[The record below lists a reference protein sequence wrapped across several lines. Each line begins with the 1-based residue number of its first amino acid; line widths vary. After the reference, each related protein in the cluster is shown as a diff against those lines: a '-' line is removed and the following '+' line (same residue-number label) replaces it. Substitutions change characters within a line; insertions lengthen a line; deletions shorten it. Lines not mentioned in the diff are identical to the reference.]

1 MSPTYSDMVYHMG
14 GVPANSQMPLI
25 VGNVYFVS
33 SLLGSSAYDGKTK
46 EFPFNTVTRA
56 MDFTTVN
63 DCLLLMPGHVETIT
77 TSADF
82 AMDQAGMTIWGLG
95 NYDYRPTFT
104 AGATAGFA
112 NITAANV
119 HIHNLKFV
127 AGASGTAHAIK
138 VEAKG
143 FKATNCL
150 FQDGAPASSMFYD
163 EVIITGA
170 TAGEADGLRIEFC
183 QFEHHEG
190 ISTGC
195 IMIAGAQNDVRIYGN
210 RISGSFTSGAGPIF
224 GDSTVAIYGLD
235 VGWNMIA
242 NAETSVQMVG
252 ITFDTVAGFGY
263 IYHNYIQ
270 AESSGA
276 GGATPV
282 VVVNATC
289 TVGCFQNFHSGES
302 GESGL
307 LTPAVYAT

>member
-1 MSPTYSDMVYHMG
+1 MPTFGDQVYQHG
-14 GVPANSQMPLI
+14 GVP
-25 VGNVYFVS
+25 VGTQLPFIAGNTYFVS
-33 SLLGSSAYDGKTK
+33 SLTGSSSNDGTK
-46 EFPFNTVTRA
+46 DKPYNTVTRA
-56 MDFTTVN
+56 MAFCTIN
-63 DCLLLMPGHVETIT
+63 DCLVLLPGHVETIT

-82 AMDQAGMTIWGLG
+82 AMNQAGMTVWGVG

-138 VEAKG
+138 IEAKG
-143 FKATNCL
+143 FKATNCM

-170 TAGEADGLRIEFC
+170 TAGEADGLRIEYC

-195 IMIAGAQNDVRIYGN
+195 IIIGGAQNDVRIYGN
-210 RISGSFTSGAGPIF
+210 RISGSFTSGAGPIY

-242 NAETSVQMVG
+242 NAESSVQQVG
-252 ITFDTVAGFGY
+252 ITFDSKVGFGY

-276 GGATPV
+276 GGATPI

-289 TVGCFQNFHSGES
+289 TIGCFENYHSGES

-307 LTPAVYAT
+307 LTPVAYAT